1 MIVSLT
7 FPWLWRTM
15 HSAPI
20 LIGKSK
26 YCKDTAKHSSKDTT
40 QTAVFSDR
48 VIHLKLSWFDFDKT
62 MSTRTR

>member
-20 LIGKSK
+20 LIGKF
-26 YCKDTAKHSSKDTT
+26 CKDTTTNSSNDTT

-62 MSTRTR
+62 NYLNLD